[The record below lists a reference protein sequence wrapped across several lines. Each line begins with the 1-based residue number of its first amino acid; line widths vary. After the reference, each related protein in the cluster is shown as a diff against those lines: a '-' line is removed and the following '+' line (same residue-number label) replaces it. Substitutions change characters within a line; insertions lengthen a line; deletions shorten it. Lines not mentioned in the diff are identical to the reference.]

1 MARPAAAALRW
12 PHRTHPSGLRRPRPE
27 RPVGHWP
34 DMPQLE
40 TTNPDGGFLVA
51 SQTRTLIKSKDTRSR
66 EELADLLQALSE
78 RIRDGSMSLTQA
90 GDTIDVALPQA
101 LRVDIE
107 VTDSRKPGRIKREV
121 EIEMWWQVDDA
132 GQPVEDAKSSGGLTI
147 G

>member
-1 MARPAAAALRW
+1 M
-12 PHRTHPSGLRRPRPE
+12 
-27 RPVGHWP
+27 GHWP